1 MFCRISED
9 HLSGPGSLGERLRAL
24 PAFTPPPGGWQRLE
38 WRRAA
43 ARRRRYALTGG
54 GLALAASV
62 LVAIGL
68 VGLKPA
74 VVPVERSKILFA
86 ADNPVHK
93 QELARLIDRSQNLE
107 RELQSAR
114 PQVAVWSSS
123 SDARATMIEQQL
135 RVVDAQLNL
144 ASSPDSAEK
153 LWRDRV
159 RLMNALLE
167 LHQPQ
172 EPALQYASYSY

>member
-24 PAFTPPPGGWQRLE
+24 PSFTPPPGGWQRLE

-43 ARRRRYALTGG
+43 ARRRRYAVAGG

-74 VVPVERSKILFA
+74 VLPGAQPKLLYA
-86 ADNPVHK
+86 ADNPAHK
-93 QELARLIDRSQNLE
+93 REVAQLISRSQNLE
-107 RELQSAR
+107 RQLQSAR
-114 PQVAVWSSS
+114 PQVAVWSSRRE
-123 SDARATMIEQQL
+123 ARANLIEQQL
-135 RVVDAQLNL
+135 RVLDAQLNL
-144 ASSPDSAEK
+144 ASSTDSAEE
-153 LWRDRV
+153 LWRERV
-159 RLMNALLE
+159 RLMNALVE
-167 LHQPQ
+167 LHQT
-172 EPALQYASYSY
+172 EAPALHYASYQY

>member
-9 HLSGPGSLGERLRAL
+9 HLSGPSSLSERLRAL
-24 PAFTPPPGGWQRLE
+24 PAFAPPPGGWARLE
-38 WRRAA
+38 RRRAA
-43 ARRRRYALTGG
+43 ERRRRYAAAGG

-68 VGLKPA
+68 VGLKPEP
-74 VVPVERSKILFA
+74 VPTLGGGGFVA
-86 ADNPVHK
+86 AKPAAQREVA
-93 QELARLIDRSQNLE
+93 QLISRSQNLE
-107 RELQSAR
+107 RQLHDAR

-123 SDARATMIEQQL
+123 REARADLIEQRL
-135 RVVDAQLNL
+135 RVIDAQLNV
-144 ASSPDSAEK
+144 ADSDSAER

-159 RLMNALLE
+159 KLMNALVE

-172 EPALQYASYSY
+172 EPALQYASYQY

>member
-24 PAFTPPPGGWQRLE
+24 PSFSPPPGGWQRLE
-38 WRRAA
+38 RRRAA
-43 ARRRRYALTGG
+43 ERRRRFAAAGG

-68 VGLKPA
+68 VGLKPDP
-74 VVPVERSKILFA
+74 VPTFGGGFA
-86 ADNPVHK
+86 GAAKPAAQREVA
-93 QELARLIDRSQNLE
+93 QLISRSQNLE
-107 RELQSAR
+107 RQLRSAR

-123 SDARATMIEQQL
+123 RDARAGLIEQRL
-135 RVVDAQLNL
+135 RVIDAQLNV
-144 ASSPDSAEK
+144 ADSGSAER

-159 RLMNALLE
+159 ELMNALVE
-167 LHQPQ
+167 LHEPQ
-172 EPALQYASYSY
+172 EPALQYASYQY